1 MGRLSAV
8 WNLGGNVVEYL
19 SLMFGGAGRGFVDAA
34 LVACLFWAAVAHPE
48 RIRSVFLFRVSG
60 LILGVSIL
68 APVLVQL
75 FAIGQQGGGPMRPPG
90 FGSSPEFA
98 MYALAIPPALSML
111 AVVFG
116 LMSVV
121 PPSGY
126 DRHP

>member
-1 MGRLSAV
+1 MTD
-8 WNLGGNVVEYL
+8 YL

-34 LVACLFWAAVAHPE
+34 LVACLFWAALVHPE
-48 RIRSVFLFRVSG
+48 RIRSVVLFRVSG
-60 LILGVSIL
+60 LLLGVAIF

-75 FAIGQQGGGPMRPPG
+75 FVVVQQGGPTR
-90 FGSSPEFA
+90 FGGGGGGGSDFT
-98 MYALAIPPALSML
+98 MYAMAIPPALTTL

-116 LMSVV
+116 LMSVA